1 LTIGALSL
9 TPSFDPDVTEYAV
22 TTINASNKVTA
33 TTDDPSAVIEIDL
46 DGEPVENG
54 TSPTW
59 ASGEN
64 TLTITVTDGESETVY
79 TVVVTKNAE

>member
-1 LTIGALSL
+1 MTIGALVLS
-9 TPSFDPDVTEYAV
+9 PEFASDVLEYTAA
-22 TTINASNKVTA
+22 TSNATNKITA

-46 DGEPVENG
+46 DGEVIENE

-64 TLTITVTDGESETVY
+64 VVTITVTDGVSVTEY
-79 TVVVTKNAE
+79 VVTVTKS